1 MKPIQEILPVNISDK
16 ERMISGGIGAA
27 LIVMGLLNIKQPS
40 VKTFLEL
47 GGGLFLL
54 FRGTTGYCP
63 VSAAIGRNTADI
75 EDVAEEKFESLAE

>member
-1 MKPIQEILPVNISDK
+1 MKPLQDILPINISTN

-27 LIVMGLLNIKQPS
+27 LIVMGLLNLKQPLA
-40 VKTFLEL
+40 KTILEL
-47 GGGLFLL
+47 GGGTLFL

>member
-47 GGGLFLL
+47 GGGAFLL

-75 EDVAEEKFESLAE
+75 EDIAEEKFESLAE

>member
-1 MKPIQEILPVNISDK
+1 MKPIQDILRVNISNK
-16 ERMISGGIGAA
+16 ERIISEGIGAA
-27 LIVMGLLNIKQPS
+27 LIVMGLLNLKHPI

-47 GGGLFLL
+47 GGGAFFL

-75 EDVAEEKFESLAE
+75 DDVAEEKFESLAE

>member
-47 GGGLFLL
+47 GGGVFLF